1 MCPGVRW
8 DSRGGTSRGSDD
20 GNEPWTSVVSLIN
33 PVQDYWPVTYQSH
46 FNDNTIT
53 PGTTRYYRVRSF
65 NDGGES
71 ANSNVVSGTTPTL
84 VPQDAGPLLY
94 GRTDSRLDSLR
105 DQKVFTA
112 DLGAGAE
119 YLFAVVGVA
128 AYHRVRGHGSGR
140 HEESRTLSWT

>member
-1 MCPGVRW
+1 M
-8 DSRGGTSRGSDD
+8 TF
-20 GNEPWTSVVSLIN
+20 
-33 PVQDYWPVTYQSH
+33 QSH
-46 FNDNTIT
+46 FNDNTLT
-53 PGTTRYYRVRSF
+53 PVTTRHYRVRSF

-84 VPQDAGPLLY
+84 VPQDAGPLVY

-112 DLGAGAE
+112 DLGADAE

-128 AYHRVRGHGSGR
+128 AYHRVEVTAPGGTKIFGRTRWTRGCRRGDSGLPR
-140 HEESRTLSWT
+140 RLAPATPAGTASAATRRR